1 MLTYATI
8 YQYISNLQTYF
19 KRIIYL
25 RQKYVKSSDSLAFT
39 PPTLYFCISQ
49 TGQRMD
55 GLQRAVTSD
64 IPFPVL
70 HETLLLTIKSFNIM
84 KKRLPLITLRPL
96 AWILFLLITASGYA
110 QESLIQG
117 LVIDENGEPLIG
129 VSIQDQKTLKGTIS
143 DIDGKFSLE
152 TRIGNMLKI
161 SYIGYRTVTLAAAK
175 DMRVVMS
182 EDNMK
187 LDEVVVVGYGVQKKV
202 NLTGAVASVKAT
214 RF

>member
-1 MLTYATI
+1 MLTYTTI
-8 YQYISNLQTYF
+8 YQYISNQQTYF

-55 GLQRAVTSD
+55 GLQRALISD
-64 IPFPVL
+64 IPYSL
-70 HETLLLTIKSFNIM
+70 YCMKTLLLTIKSFNIM
-84 KKRLPLITLRPL
+84 KKRLPLIALRPL

-129 VSIQDQKTLKGTIS
+129 VSIQDQKTQKG
-143 DIDGKFSLE
+143 K
-152 TRIGNMLKI
+152 IG
-161 SYIGYRTVTLAAAK
+161 RAHV
-175 DMRVVMS
+175 
-182 EDNMK
+182 
-187 LDEVVVVGYGVQKKV
+187 
-202 NLTGAVASVKAT
+202 
-214 RF
+214 

>member
-1 MLTYATI
+1 
-8 YQYISNLQTYF
+8 
-19 KRIIYL
+19 
-25 RQKYVKSSDSLAFT
+25 
-39 PPTLYFCISQ
+39 
-49 TGQRMD
+49 
-55 GLQRAVTSD
+55 
-64 IPFPVL
+64 
-70 HETLLLTIKSFNIM
+70 M

-161 SYIGYRTVTLAAAK
+161 SYIGCLLYTSDAA
-175 DMRVVMS
+175 
-182 EDNMK
+182 
-187 LDEVVVVGYGVQKKV
+187 DE
-202 NLTGAVASVKAT
+202 
-214 RF
+214 

>member
-1 MLTYATI
+1 
-8 YQYISNLQTYF
+8 
-19 KRIIYL
+19 
-25 RQKYVKSSDSLAFT
+25 
-39 PPTLYFCISQ
+39 
-49 TGQRMD
+49 
-55 GLQRAVTSD
+55 
-64 IPFPVL
+64 
-70 HETLLLTIKSFNIM
+70 M

-129 VSIQDQKTLKGTIS
+129 VSIQDQKTQTGTIS

-152 TRIGNMLKI
+152 ARIGNMLKI

-187 LDEVVVVGYGVQKKV
+187 LDEVVVCFMRLLDLISKSLLTPLIYVGHSATE
-202 NLTGAVASVKAT
+202 TGDVTFYLFDCCCTLFVFKLHIQNNG
-214 RF
+214 